1 MSEITSLTVH
11 ELQQKLKRKEL
22 TIAEIL
28 ESYCNRINEKEPE
41 VEAFVTTYLEEAK
54 AEAQKVQEK
63 LDNGEDLGE
72 YAGIP
77 IGIKDNLCMKGTKTT
92 CSSKML
98 ENFVSPYD
106 ATVIEK
112 LKDENIISLGK
123 LNMDEFAMGSST
135 ESSYFKK
142 TKNPWNLNK
151 VPGGSSG
158 GSAAAVA
165 ANDKEAANTALVAAT
180 KLIEMAGSKGI
191 YHKNNV
197 ARKISRLTKLVN
209 TVA

>member
-72 YAGIP
+72 YAGILTDLLQTVGV
-77 IGIKDNLCMKGTKTT
+77 GITPPPPQG
-92 CSSKML
+92 
-98 ENFVSPYD
+98 
-106 ATVIEK
+106 
-112 LKDENIISLGK
+112 
-123 LNMDEFAMGSST
+123 
-135 ESSYFKK
+135 
-142 TKNPWNLNK
+142 
-151 VPGGSSG
+151 
-158 GSAAAVA
+158 
-165 ANDKEAANTALVAAT
+165 
-180 KLIEMAGSKGI
+180 
-191 YHKNNV
+191 
-197 ARKISRLTKLVN
+197 
-209 TVA
+209 